1 MNTSV
6 PENVLE
12 TLKTAACEYWKIGAC
27 IVPKK
32 EKKPLVEWAKWQ
44 KEKQMEN
51 EFNSLPW
58 EQADGFGVLC
68 GTQLDNELY
77 FCAIDFDV
85 KNVSPEAMEKGKQA
99 LKQLPITMMEQT
111 PSKGLHYVYFSK
123 RKPQTISAFHNE
135 IALELLGE
143 SKLCFM
149 YPGVGYLKINDNTPT
164 IVQDLEGLFYEA
176 LSSTGIKKEKK
187 TETWFSRED
196 LAGKPYR
203 KATPFCIRE
212 ILKGTSEGMRN
223 ETAIRLSS
231 YFVNFRQL
239 EQKRAFKELAD
250 WNRLNTPSLSESE
263 LKNIFES
270 ALKGRYVFGCD
281 DDVLKGFC
289 NDKVECLLRKKQVEK
304 NIEKITYDPE
314 TEQQIENEVQKIL
327 DAENQLEALKPHL
340 DNMVVGEDNTKETL
354 VVLLRS
360 AKEPSVK
367 AKQIIILKATEGAGK
382 TSLIN
387 KMIQG
392 YKVKEVGRFS
402 AHALDYSNLEGF
414 EILSL
419 KELGSM
425 DEEKQGVSTVK
436 FLSCDDKGYTVE
448 ITTKDEQTGKFTT
461 EQYKIPPI
469 TVVSTTTRLILD
481 PQFERRNWPLAL
493 DETPEQTA
501 RVKEWKAKL
510 ELEDNDKILGL
521 RKTTSYEFSSEVYR
535 RFIERIELKTV
546 LIPFPKRLL
555 DILGDEALRVRGD
568 IDKLLTFVKLYGS
581 MNLKRLQK
589 IKDNIYILSPEVAV
603 EALKIALEPLATM
616 LTKIDKR
623 TRQVFDVLKK
633 IVDVK
638 ERHSES
644 GGLVEVEIR
653 YDHKSAQIDKS
664 VRERI
669 AVETKKSERTIRDFF
684 SQLEASGYV
693 GGDSKK
699 PKTFTLLYDVVEM
712 EKKITGILAKNESAD
727 NLIIEMRKEAQEWLR
742 TRLENFFP
750 RMGEKNISIDTNS
763 DSDSERF
770 FNASTEKKISN
781 PSLIPFQTAL
791 VKTDLENRQIQKSP
805 IPQQEKIC
813 LDMPTVCLDMPKK
826 KEKKSENKL
835 DENKVAANGTRG
847 TRIKFHFDCAICLK
861 PLPEDL
867 FDCTVWNSL
876 YVHTTCYRRM
886 KDKEEIEL

>member
-1 MNTSV
+1 MDMQEMSD
-6 PENVLE
+6 
-12 TLKTAACEYWKIGAC
+12 TLKTAAYEYWKIGVR
-27 IVPKK
+27 IVPIK

-44 KEKQMEN
+44 KEKQTED

-58 EQADGFGVLC
+58 GQADGFGVIC

-85 KNVSPEAMEKGKQA
+85 KNVSSEAMEKGKQA
-99 LKQLPITMMEQT
+99 LKELPITMMEQT

-123 RKPQTISAFHNE
+123 GKPQTVSAFHNE
-135 IALELLGE
+135 AALELLGE

-149 YPGVGYLKINDNTPT
+149 WPGKGYEKLNDNTPT

-176 LSSTGIKKEKK
+176 LALVGIKKEKK
-187 TETWFSRED
+187 TETWFNRED

-203 KATPFCIRE
+203 KTTPFCIRE
-212 ILKGTSEGMRN
+212 ILKGTSEGIRN

-250 WNRLNTPSLSESE
+250 WNRLNTPALSESE

-304 NIEKITYDPE
+304 NIEKVTYDPE

-340 DNMVVGEDNTKETL
+340 DSMVVGEDNTKETL
-354 VVLLRS
+354 VVLVRS
-360 AKEPSVK
+360 AKEPNVK

-382 TSLIN
+382 SSLIN

-448 ITTKDEQTGKFTT
+448 ITSKDEQTGKFTT

-501 RVKEWKAKL
+501 KVKEWKANL

-535 RFIERIELKTV
+535 RFVERIESKTV
-546 LIPFPKRLL
+546 LIPFPRRLL
-555 DILGDEALRVRGD
+555 DILGNEALRVRGD

-581 MNLKRLQK
+581 MNLKRLPK
-589 IKDNIYILSPEVAV
+589 IKDDVYILSPEVAV
-603 EALKIALEPLATM
+603 EALKIALEPLTTM

-623 TRQVFDVLKK
+623 TRQVFGVLKK

-638 ERHSES
+638 EIHSQS
-644 GGLVEVEIR
+644 GGFVESEIR
-653 YDHKSAQIDKS
+653 YDHKGAQIDKG

-669 AVETKKSERTIRDFF
+669 AVETKKSEKTIQAFF
-684 SQLEASGYV
+684 SQLETSGYV
-693 GGDSKK
+693 SGDSKK
-699 PKTFTLLYDVVEM
+699 PKTFTLLYDVAEI
-712 EKKITGILAKNESAD
+712 EKKISGISAENESSD
-727 NLIIEMRKEAQEWLR
+727 NLIIEMRKEAEEWLKQDR
-742 TRLENFFP
+742 SIFFP
-750 RMGEKNISIDTNS
+750 RMREKNISIDTNIA
-763 DSDSERF
+763 SDSERF
-770 FNASTEKKISN
+770 FNASTEKKLSD
-781 PSLIPFQTAL
+781 PSLILNQTAL
-791 VKTDLENRQIQKSP
+791 AKTDSENRQIQTLA
-805 IPQQEKIC
+805 IAQQ
-813 LDMPTVCLDMPKK
+813 
-826 KEKKSENKL
+826 EKKSENTSPTPLELGNSVTNDLLIPCPFCKAQGRLNFFASDL
-835 DENKVAANGTRG
+835 DLASHMATRHSG
-847 TRIKFHFDCAICLK
+847 SS
-861 PLPEDL
+861 PE
-867 FDCTVWNSL
+867 
-876 YVHTTCYRRM
+876 YVR
-886 KDKEEIEL
+886 